1 MHEKLI
7 QLQEKL
13 EGLHTALKELKFPL
27 DNLIDN
33 GDYNFPFLNSS
44 DIVFFP
50 KELSDK
56 VSRFKKYIPTE
67 DDITYIE
74 YFILAIDNSKKNIPY
89 LINGNANVSAPAIYS
104 FLLSMLFISNGIN
117 DLFSFEVLANKDL
130 LPKKIIN
137 RLDLYNSKLDEIQG
151 KSGNIDEKI
160 DTINEAYDAAE
171 GLPTTLKNL
180 RDIKEEIDNIKIF
193 SEENFSLT
201 QQAYDN
207 SDKLHK
213 EIERFH
219 SEIKELKSN
228 IENEAKEY
236 MDGLKNEAEVYI
248 DKCEEAFRTTTSKG
262 LAGAF
267 EDKAIKLNVSIRYW
281 VGGLICALI
290 LGAVVGY
297 FRLQALESYFSSSDT
312 SIFKM
317 IIQIFLSA
325 FSVGAPLWFAWL
337 ATKQIGQRFKLAEDY
352 EFKAS
357 VSKAYEGYRRE
368 AIQLDDGFAQR
379 LFGNALTR
387 LEEPPLR
394 FVEEA
399 SHSSPM
405 MEIISSENFKDFIN
419 SGGERVDGV
428 LQRLGLQ
435 RKKQDDAKDKKSKID
450 TDDEIVT
457 VDGEEK

>member
-1 MHEKLI
+1 MHEKLA

-13 EGLHTALKELKFPL
+13 EGLHTALNELKFPKE
-27 DNLIDN
+27 NLIEN
-33 GDYNFPFLNSS
+33 GKNNFPFLNSQ
-44 DIVFFP
+44 DLIYFP
-50 KELSDK
+50 KELSNK
-56 VSRFKKYIPTE
+56 LSKFKKYVPSE
-67 DDITYIE
+67 DDVTYIE
-74 YFILAIDNSKKNIPY
+74 FLTLALDNSKENIPY
-89 LINGNANVSAPAIYS
+89 LVNTNASVSSPAIFS
-104 FLLSMLFISNGIN
+104 FLLSMLYISNSIN
-117 DLFSFEVLANKDL
+117 EIFSFEVLANKDL

-137 RLDLYNSKLDEIQG
+137 RLELYNSKLNEIQE
-151 KSGNIDEKI
+151 KSGSIDEKI

-180 RDIKEEIDNIKIF
+180 RDIKEEIDNIKIS
-193 SEENFSLT
+193 SEENLSFTT
-201 QQAYDN
+201 QAHDN

-213 EIERFH
+213 EIERFY
-219 SEIKELKSN
+219 SEIKTLKSN
-228 IENEAKEY
+228 VENEAKEY
-236 MDGLKNEAEVYI
+236 MNSLKNEAGVYI

-267 EDKAIKLNVSIRYW
+267 EDKAIKLNMSIRYW
-281 VGGLICALI
+281 VGGLICSLI

-419 SGGERVDGV
+419 SGGGRIDGV
-428 LQRLGLQ
+428 LQKLGLQ
-435 RKKQDDAKDKKSKID
+435 RKKQDNAKDKNTKID
-450 TDDEIVT
+450 SDDEIT
-457 VDGEEK
+457 GGGEK

>member
-67 DDITYIE
+67 DDITSIE

-89 LINGNANVSAPAIYS
+89 LINGSANVSAPAIYS

-180 RDIKEEIDNIKIF
+180 RDIKEEIDNIKIS

-201 QQAYDN
+201 KQAYNN

-219 SEIKELKSN
+219 SEIKDLKSN

-368 AIQLDDGFAQR
+368 AIQLDEGFAQR

-399 SHSSPM
+399 THSSPM

-428 LQRLGLQ
+428 LQKLGLQ
-435 RKKQDDAKDKKSKID
+435 RKKQDDAKDKKPKID
-450 TDDEIVT
+450 SDDEIT
-457 VDGEEK
+457 IADGEEK